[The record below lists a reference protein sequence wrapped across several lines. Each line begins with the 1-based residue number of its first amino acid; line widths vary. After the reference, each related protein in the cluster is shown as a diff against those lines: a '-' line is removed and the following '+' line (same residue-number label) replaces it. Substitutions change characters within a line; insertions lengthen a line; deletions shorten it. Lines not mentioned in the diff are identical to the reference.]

1 MVKFYQHTSSF
12 EHAWDNVTYA
22 FWLRYP
28 NPFASHVLGCDVLDR
43 SVDPA
48 TGVLRTTR
56 LILKKGVLP
65 RWGRN
70 LIKNVDTY
78 IIEESVVDPRTHIM
92 VTRTKNLNHVR
103 VMQVEETQTFTV
115 HPENS
120 KWTQVKTEARI
131 ISELRWGLTGRVE
144 SFGINKFMDN
154 SAKARKGMA
163 HILERLRQNAA
174 MAAATPATAGGPPSG
189 SSSPSKE

>member
-1 MVKFYQHTSSF
+1 MVKFYQHTSSY

-22 FWLRYP
+22 FWVRYP
-28 NPFASHVLGCDVLDR
+28 NPFASHVLGCDVIDR
-43 SVDPA
+43 SVDPE

-70 LIKNVDTY
+70 LIKNPDAY
-78 IIEESVVDPRTHIM
+78 IIEESEVDPRTHTM
-92 VTRTKNLNHVR
+92 VTRTRNLNHAR
-103 VMQVEETQTFTV
+103 VMQVEETQTFSL
-115 HPENS
+115 HPENP

-131 ISELRWGLTGRVE
+131 VSELRWGLTGRVE
-144 SFGINKFMDN
+144 AFGINKFVDN
-154 SAKARKGMA
+154 SARARKGMK

-174 MAAATPATAGGPPSG
+174 TATAGAAPAP
-189 SSSPSKE
+189 EC

>member
-28 NPFASHVLGCDVLDR
+28 NPFASHVVGCDVIDR
-43 SVDPA
+43 QVDPD

-56 LILKKGVLP
+56 LILKQGVLP

-70 LIKNVDTY
+70 LIKNPDAY
-78 IIEESVVDPRTHIM
+78 IIEESEVDPRTQTM
-92 VTRTKNLNHVR
+92 TTRTKNLNHVR
-103 VMQVEETQTFTV
+103 VMQVEETQIFTV
-115 HPENS
+115 HPENP
-120 KWTQVKTEARI
+120 KC
-131 ISELRWGLTGRVE
+131 ELRWGLTGRVE

-154 SAKARKGMA
+154 SARARKGMA
-163 HILERLRQNAA
+163 HILERLRHNASLA
-174 MAAATPATAGGPPSG
+174 ANPVVAAAAGATTN
-189 SSSPSKE
+189 SPEC

>member
-28 NPFASHVLGCDVLDR
+28 NPFASHVVGCDVIDR
-43 SVDPA
+43 QVDPE

-56 LILKKGVLP
+56 LILKQGVLP
-65 RWGRN
+65 RWGRHM
-70 LIKNVDTY
+70 IKNPDAY
-78 IIEESVVDPRTHIM
+78 IIEESEVDPRTQTM

-163 HILERLRQNAA
+163 HILERLRHNAA
-174 MAAATPATAGGPPSG
+174 LAATPVAAAAG
-189 SSSPSKE
+189 SPADC

>member
-28 NPFASHVLGCDVLDR
+28 NPFASHVVGCDVIDR
-43 SVDPA
+43 QVDPH

-56 LILKKGVLP
+56 LIHKQGVLP
-65 RWGRN
+65 RWGRH
-70 LIKNVDTY
+70 LIKSADAY
-78 IIEESVVDPRTHIM
+78 IIEESVVDPRTQTM

-115 HPENS
+115 HPENP

-144 SFGINKFMDN
+144 HFGVNKFMDN
-154 SAKARKGMA
+154 SVRARKGMA
-163 HILERLRQNAA
+163 HILERLRHNAA
-174 MAAATPATAGGPPSG
+174 LATAEKPAPAV
-189 SSSPSKE
+189 

>member
-28 NPFASHVLGCDVLDR
+28 NPFASHVVGCDVIDRQLDP
-43 SVDPA
+43 V

-56 LILKKGVLP
+56 LILKQGVLP
-65 RWGRN
+65 RWGRG
-70 LIKNVDTY
+70 LIKNPDAY
-78 IIEESVVDPRTHIM
+78 IVEESEVNPQTQTM

-115 HPENS
+115 HPENP

-131 ISELRWGLTGRVE
+131 ISELKWGLTGRVE
-144 SFGINKFMDN
+144 AFGINKFMDN
-154 SAKARKGMA
+154 SVKARKGMA

-174 MAAATPATAGGPPSG
+174 LAASAPAAAAAAATPDC
-189 SSSPSKE
+189 

>member
-28 NPFASHVLGCDVLDR
+28 NPFASHVLGCDVIDR
-43 SVDPA
+43 QVDPV

-56 LILKKGVLP
+56 LILKQGVLP
-65 RWGRN
+65 RWGRG
-70 LIKNVDTY
+70 LIKNPDAY
-78 IIEESVVDPRTHIM
+78 IIEESEVDPRTQTM

-103 VMQVEETQTFTV
+103 VMQVEEVQTFTV
-115 HPENS
+115 HPENP

-131 ISELRWGLTGRVE
+131 ISELKWGLTGRVE
-144 SFGINKFMDN
+144 AFGINKFVDN
-154 SAKARKGMA
+154 SARARKGMY

-174 MAAATPATAGGPPSG
+174 LAASAPGAAGVAPAADC
-189 SSSPSKE
+189 